1 MYSLPLKTS
10 ISHPTWRWY
19 RCWVY
24 TSIRTAVILNASTYT
39 LVLYKGDI
47 YAAHGISSS
56 RYRQIQRVS
65 ISNTNGQQRKDVKK
79 KKKCQKQKLR
89 VGSTRDAGPT
99 IPH

>member
-1 MYSLPLKTS
+1 MLMYSLPLKTS

-47 YAAHGISSS
+47 YMLLMVLAPLAIDKYNEYQSLTPTASSEK
-56 RYRQIQRVS
+56 
-65 ISNTNGQQRKDVKK
+65 T
-79 KKKCQKQKLR
+79 
-89 VGSTRDAGPT
+89 
-99 IPH
+99 